1 MPFPARRVECRCR
14 PITSAACG
22 SGSAALAR
30 QRIER
35 RLAAIL
41 AADVAGYSR
50 LMGADEEGTLAQ
62 LNTHRRELIDPV
74 RGAIPSSGNT
84 RSDGGKPPQGRIA
97 GSVTAIRALAAAALL
112 LLSPAVGAPQAREQA
127 KRHRIAIVIS
137 SGAVSSISDKGTRA
151 WQAFFEELRRLG
163 DVEGQNLTVDR
174 YSGEG
179 RPEGYADLARE
190 VVSRNPV
197 VIVAANDATAQAARA
212 ETDTIPIVWIG
223 GDPIQAGLAASLA
236 HPGGNIT
243 GVTVSAGVEI
253 WGKRLQI
260 LKEASPTASKT
271 AYLTTRISQGV
282 EGQQLREAG
291 ERSKT

>member
-1 MPFPARRVECRCR
+1 M
-14 PITSAACG
+14 
-22 SGSAALAR
+22 
-30 QRIER
+30 
-35 RLAAIL
+35 
-41 AADVAGYSR
+41 
-50 LMGADEEGTLAQ
+50 
-62 LNTHRRELIDPV
+62 
-74 RGAIPSSGNT
+74 
-84 RSDGGKPPQGRIA
+84 
-97 GSVTAIRALAAAALL
+97 
-112 LLSPAVGAPQAREQA
+112 AREVYAQE
-127 KRHRIAIVIS
+127 KPNQHRIAIVIP
-137 SGAVSSISDKGTRA
+137 SGDVSSISDKGTRA

-197 VIVAANDATAQAARA
+197 VIVAANDATAQAARG
-212 ETDTIPIVWIG
+212 ETGTIPIVWIG

-236 HPGGNIT
+236 HPGGNVT
-243 GVTVSAGVEI
+243 GVTVYAGVEI

-260 LKEASPTASKT
+260 LKEATPRASKA
-271 AYLTTRISQGV
+271 AYLTTRISQAP

>member
-1 MPFPARRVECRCR
+1 M
-14 PITSAACG
+14 
-22 SGSAALAR
+22 AR

-97 GSVTAIRALAAAALL
+97 GSVTAIRALAAAAPL
-112 LLSPAVGAPQAREQA
+112 LLSPAVGAPQAQEQA
-127 KRHRIAIVIS
+127 KQHRIAIVIS

-197 VIVAANDATAQAARA
+197 VIVAANDATAQAARG
-212 ETDTIPIVWIG
+212 ETGTIPIVWIG

-236 HPGGNIT
+236 HPGGNVT
-243 GVTVSAGVEI
+243 GVTVYAGVEI